1 MGLALVSVANFVQL
15 SLSTSLYSF
24 LDEVA
29 SRLLTLPV
37 SQGNCRC
44 SKFAFFTSDCPTV
57 GNVVP
62 SFTRAAIGARVVIF
76 YFYLSYSP
84 SFVDGCLIILL

>member
-1 MGLALVSVANFVQL
+1 MGLALVIVADFVQL

-37 SQGNCRC
+37 SQRNFRC
-44 SKFAFFTSDCPTV
+44 SRFAFFTSDCPTV
-57 GNVVP
+57 CNVVP
-62 SFTRAAIGARVVIF
+62 SSTHAAIGARVVIL
-76 YFYLSYSP
+76 YLYSSCSP